1 MIIEKLNI
9 DDIPN
14 LLKLYDELISFESS
28 LDKSIET
35 YKEMLMDENY
45 FLIVAKE
52 DTKIVGSVL
61 GIYCKC
67 LVMPFLVIEDV
78 IVKDGLR
85 GKGIGRE
92 LMETMDEFAKTKD
105 CSYAILVSSD
115 YRKKAHKFYENI
127 GFIDGVRGFR
137 KMYK

>member
-45 FLIVAKE
+45 FLVVAKE

-85 GKGIGRE
+85 GKGIGQK
-92 LMETMDEFAKTKD
+92 LMATMDEFAKTKN

>member
-1 MIIEKLNI
+1 
-9 DDIPN
+9 
-14 LLKLYDELISFESS
+14 
-28 LDKSIET
+28 
-35 YKEMLMDENY
+35 MLMDENY
-45 FLIVAKE
+45 FLVVAKE

-85 GKGIGRE
+85 GKGIGQK
-92 LMETMDEFAKTKD
+92 LMATMDEFANTKD

-127 GFIDGVRGFR
+127 GFIDGVKGFR